1 MKKTTTVLCLSFFL
15 CLSVFSQT
23 ENDSHCDSVL
33 KEILHVHRL
42 KVKYEA
48 AQKLYPA
55 IKDKNSYF
63 YYMLSQK
70 HRVELLKLI
79 VDNPDSFPEFEEIE
93 KGSAETG
100 HVLVRKV
107 SDKEKEW
114 FIAQLTKTLDDYFTD
129 YQSSIATIK
138 SKKEIYLQC
147 IEEEFAKGEL
157 SEYKQKKLI
166 YNYNPPMRSVLLPII
181 TKFDF
186 LRIFKDFIFS
196 EDESLLPDS
205 DKVSAYLR

>member
-1 MKKTTTVLCLSFFL
+1 MKKVIAVFCISFFL

-23 ENDSHCDSVL
+23 ETGSHCESAL
-33 KEILHVHRL
+33 KDILHVHRL

-48 AQKLYPA
+48 AQELYPA

-70 HRVELLKLI
+70 HRVELLKFI
-79 VDNPDSFPEFEEIE
+79 IDNPDSFPEFEEIE
-93 KGSAETG
+93 KGSAETE
-100 HVLVRKV
+100 LMPVRKV

-114 FIAQLTKTLDDYFTD
+114 FIGQLTKNLDDYLTD

-147 IEEEFAKGEL
+147 IEEELAKGEL

-166 YNYNPPMRSVLLPII
+166 YNYNPPMRSVLLPLI

-205 DKVSAYLR
+205 DRISAYLR